1 MPCEAQTPSRAD
13 APGTPA
19 AHACAP
25 RPAQPELLERL
36 GNVNETCPP
45 LQLRAGQ
52 LRTLEAKH
60 FHLGASE
67 AELRAWLAPHAHEPL
82 LYFGRMFRRFH
93 RFTSA
98 EQHADFTRRFAWG
111 VQPAPEI
118 RAVAAQALQRLRRA
132 VGGGGFNCVHMRR
145 CARGADHTDE
155 QSVDEYARRAHEVLH
170 RQSSRRAQLPLYL
183 ASDVAEEES
192 TRAAFGAHFGRV
204 LTLLEV
210 LPPWELDSFGSMRH
224 STLAGRAQAAA
235 LAQEMRLGNVEQLV
249 CSEAERFVGNKW
261 SSFTHHVCFLRQERG
276 FRAACDEADIY
287 GREIDS
293 RMEYV

>member
-1 MPCEAQTPSRAD
+1 M
-13 APGTPA
+13 
-19 AHACAP
+19 
-25 RPAQPELLERL
+25 
-36 GNVNETCPP
+36 
-45 LQLRAGQ
+45 
-52 LRTLEAKH
+52 
-60 FHLGASE
+60 
-67 AELRAWLAPHAHEPL
+67 
-82 LYFGRMFRRFH
+82 
-93 RFTSA
+93 
-98 EQHADFTRRFAWG
+98 
-111 VQPAPEI
+111 
-118 RAVAAQALQRLRRA
+118 
-132 VGGGGFNCVHMRR
+132 
-145 CARGADHTDE
+145 ADHTDE

-183 ASDVAEEES
+183 ASDVAEEAS
-192 TRAAFGAHFGRV
+192 TRAAFGAHFARV

-276 FRAACDEADIY
+276 FSAACDEADIY